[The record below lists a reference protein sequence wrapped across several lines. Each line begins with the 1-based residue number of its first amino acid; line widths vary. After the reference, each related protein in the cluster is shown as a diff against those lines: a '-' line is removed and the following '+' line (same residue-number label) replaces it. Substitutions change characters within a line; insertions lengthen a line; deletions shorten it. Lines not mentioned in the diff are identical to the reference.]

1 MSAADQGQATRPTR
15 NTTTSLG
22 SVEAL
27 MAEGLSPVTIA
38 DRLGLATVS
47 VRTLCKKID
56 PSYCGSR
63 TDEVPFGLSDHSM
76 RLRSHL
82 GRVLYDLT
90 ESRNLSNTEAS
101 SLTGLNRNELIFAV
115 QRPWSHDWKI
125 SQIERLCNAAGIYFP
140 DCLHYGIYKP
150 RYVKGFYVTDH
161 FPASPSEID
170 SELNN

>member
-1 MSAADQGQATRPTR
+1 VSAADQGQATRPTR
-15 NTTTSLG
+15 NTTTSLD
-22 SVEAL
+22 SVRAL
-27 MAEGLSPVTIA
+27 MVEGLSPVTIA

-82 GRVLYDLT
+82 GSVLYDLT

-101 SLTGLNRNELIFAV
+101 IFTGLNRNELICAI
-115 QRPWSHDWKI
+115 QRPWSHDWKV
-125 SQIERLCNAAGIYFP
+125 SQIERLCNAAEIYFP

-150 RYVKGFYVTDH
+150 RYVRNFYVTDH
-161 FPASPSEID
+161 FPASPSEIE
-170 SELNN
+170 SKLEK